1 MKIQYASDLHLEFP
15 ENKGY
20 LKENPL
26 RPIADILVLAGDIVP
41 FAIMDKHKDFF
52 NYLSDHFETTYW
64 VPGNHEYYYYD
75 LSMKGSS
82 FIEEIKS
89 NVFLINNMTA
99 MHEDTKLIFSTL
111 WSMIKPENQWIVQQ
125 RLSDFHVIK
134 YKKKPFLPSHYNSLH
149 QESINF
155 LETELK
161 QNAAEKTIVVTH
173 HVPTFLNYP
182 EKYKGDA
189 LNDAFAV
196 ELVDLIETFGPDFWI
211 FGHHHY
217 NGPDFK
223 IGKTQFV
230 TNQLGYVRAGEH
242 KLFDSSKEINLM
254 G

>member
-1 MKIQYASDLHLEFP
+1 M
-15 ENKGY
+15 
-20 LKENPL
+20 
-26 RPIADILVLAGDIVP
+26 
-41 FAIMDKHKDFF
+41 
-52 NYLSDHFETTYW
+52 
-64 VPGNHEYYYYD
+64 
-75 LSMKGSS
+75 
-82 FIEEIKS
+82 
-89 NVFLINNMTA
+89 
-99 MHEDTKLIFSTL
+99 
-111 WSMIKPENQWIVQQ
+111 
-125 RLSDFHVIK
+125 
-134 YKKKPFLPSHYNSLH
+134 PSHYNSLH

-196 ELVDLIETFGPDFWI
+196 ELVDLIETFVPDFWI

-242 KLFDSSKEINLM
+242 KLFDSSKEISLI